1 VNFLRKIAFP
11 FSLLYGL
18 ITFLRNYLY
27 NVNVFKSTKF
37 KTPTIVVGNLSV
49 GGTGKTPQIEY
60 LIRLLQNNYKVA
72 VLSRGYKRKSEGFV
86 LAENGVNA
94 EIIGDEPFQYFQK
107 FPNIIVC
114 VDADRTNGIQQL
126 EKLQNPPDVILL
138 DDAFQH
144 RKVQGG
150 FNILLTSYN
159 DLYVDDCMLPTG
171 NLRENKW
178 GAKRAQTII
187 VTKCPN
193 NLLVEAQEKVV
204 SKLNANQEQ
213 SVFFTTI
220 AYDETLKGI
229 DEVYLE
235 NLNDTELL
243 LITGIANPAP
253 LLNYLNEKQLKF
265 KHLKFPDHYDFKAA
279 DIEMIKLNFEALT
292 SSKKMILT
300 TEKDYVR
307 IFDKVK
313 NIHYISIKTT
323 FINRENDFN
332 KLIKNYVEQSSG
344 NR

>member
-1 VNFLRKIAFP
+1 
-11 FSLLYGL
+11 
-18 ITFLRNYLY
+18 
-27 NVNVFKSTKF
+27 VFKSTKF

-60 LIRLLQNNYKVA
+60 LVRLLQNNYKVA

-86 LAENGVNA
+86 LADASATA
-94 EIIGDEPFQYFQK
+94 ETIGDEPFQYFKK

-114 VDADRTNGIQQL
+114 VDADRTNGIAKL
-126 EKLQNPPDVILL
+126 ENLQNPPDIILL

-171 NLRENKW
+171 NLRENKC
-178 GAKRAQTII
+178 GAKRAQVII
-187 VTKCPN
+187 VTKCPKHISIEEQN
-193 NLLVEAQEKVV
+193 KII
-204 SKLNANQEQ
+204 SKLKPKQNQ

-220 AYDETLKGI
+220 SYDDTLKGTS
-229 DEVYLE
+229 EVSLST
-235 NLNDTELL
+235 LQHTKLL
-243 LITGIANPAP
+243 LFTGIANPTP
-253 LLNYLNEKQLKF
+253 LVNFLNKKQLHF
-265 KHLKFPDHYDFKAA
+265 KHLNFPDHYNFKLS
-279 DIEMIKLNFEALT
+279 DIEAIEQEFNEVD
-292 SSKKMILT
+292 SYKKMILT

-307 IFDKVK
+307 VLGKLK

-332 KLIKNYVEQSSG
+332 KLINNYVEQSSG
-344 NR
+344 NG